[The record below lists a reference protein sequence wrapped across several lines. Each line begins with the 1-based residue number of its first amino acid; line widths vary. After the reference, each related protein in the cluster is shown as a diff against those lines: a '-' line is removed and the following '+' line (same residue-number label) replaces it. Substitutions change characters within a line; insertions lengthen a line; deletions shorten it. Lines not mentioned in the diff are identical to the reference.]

1 MKPAIKGAFDAGI
14 VEPSH
19 RRRVQEGG
27 HRPGINLAV
36 VIEGAVQGYQHVF
49 IAPIV
54 AYAIDEATSRDICA
68 LKWRQIDLAAIFDED
83 ALTLGVPTRTG
94 NVDPVLHLRSP
105 IALLNNERRTLVTLR
120 TP

>member
-49 IAPIV
+49 VAPIV
-54 AYAIDEATSRDICA
+54 AYAIDEAASRNICA
-68 LKWRQIDLAAIFDED
+68 LKGRQIDLAPVFDED
-83 ALTLGVPTRTG
+83 VLTLGVPTRTG

-105 IALLNNERRTLVTLR
+105 IALVGDERGTLITL
-120 TP
+120 